1 MSPTAQLLGATRN
14 SRSRMVRIST
24 AERRK
29 SSRRAVRN
37 VVRGFRGELNS
48 VSQTLSKMVR
58 CCSSTTR
65 RRCQVHQ
72 TARPTPQYQGEHRG
86 NHAVDLYGTAKEQ
99 PPSPRVGLRQIHDI
113 GDETDREAQLDHPEH
128 AVAIRA
134 STSTRQAHGSLGIR
148 QGPLQKY
155 LRPCR
160 PSCTARVGPQTIPL
174 KSAVTP
180 ATPAIVISAPKTLRA
195 TSLFVR
201 NTSLSTGAQVASSMQ
216 KNATTL
222 SSP

>member
-1 MSPTAQLLGATRN
+1 MRPTAQLLGATRN

-24 AERRK
+24 AERRR

-58 CCSSTTR
+58 CCSSSIR
-65 RRCQVHQ
+65 RRCQVHH
-72 TARPTPQYQGEHRG
+72 TARPSPPAPAGAPARPCCRSHR
-86 NHAVDLYGTAKEQ
+86 AAKEQ
-99 PPSPRVGLRQIHDI
+99 PPSPRVGLRQIHDV
-113 GDETDREAQLDHPEH
+113 GDEADREAQIDHAEH
-128 AVAIRA
+128 RRGDSCQHID
-134 STSTRQAHGSLGIR
+134 SPGPGSLGIR
-148 QGPLQKY
+148 QGLLQKY
-155 LRPCR
+155 LSPCR
-160 PSCTARVGPQTIPL
+160 PSCTASVSTETIPL
-174 KSAVTP
+174 RSAVTP
-180 ATPAIVISAPKTLRA
+180 ATPAIVISAPKTLRE
-195 TSLFVR
+195 TSLLVR